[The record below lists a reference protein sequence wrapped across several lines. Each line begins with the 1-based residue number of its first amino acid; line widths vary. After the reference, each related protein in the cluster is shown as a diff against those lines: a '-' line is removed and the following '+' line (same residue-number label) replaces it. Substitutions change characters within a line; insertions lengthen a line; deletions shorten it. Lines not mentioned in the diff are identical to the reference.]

1 MTPARR
7 VYPSLPTGVQP
18 VCLHT
23 ACVHFPLSSSWRLL
37 AKRMKGPTFCVS
49 QSIKPPFFYLSLP
62 PSLLSLCLFV
72 FFPLSPSLP
81 PLSLFAKAVCL
92 CCWLSRQTML
102 LPCMRPRLGL
112 PIPGRSREKQ
122 SFSFHTHAARDLSS
136 DSLVLPHVYTEW
148 VDGLSSGWMDGQTPT
163 SSPAM
168 WAALSRHMDTD
179 FLPGASD

>member
-1 MTPARR
+1 
-7 VYPSLPTGVQP
+7 
-18 VCLHT
+18 
-23 ACVHFPLSSSWRLL
+23 
-37 AKRMKGPTFCVS
+37 
-49 QSIKPPFFYLSLP
+49 
-62 PSLLSLCLFV
+62 
-72 FFPLSPSLP
+72 
-81 PLSLFAKAVCL
+81 
-92 CCWLSRQTML
+92 ML